1 MNPFRAVT
9 ALTDVLS
16 LQLLLFVAI
25 GAAGGFTFHRVVG
38 CRSGACAI
46 WANPYAATIYGA
58 VLGLM
63 LGLGRH

>member
-1 MNPFRAVT
+1 
-9 ALTDVLS
+9 VLS
-16 LQLLLFVAI
+16 LQLLLFIAI